1 LINSFL
7 KSNYAKNV
15 AIILSGNVIAQLI
28 PLLITP
34 IISRLF
40 SVEEFGLFALYS
52 SIASFF
58 MVIAAGRYEM
68 AILLPKDDKIAVNV
82 LALCLLLIFSVA
94 FTLLLIVLALSQQ
107 ISNLFGSIHLQ
118 AWLIW
123 VPLSVV
129 TGAVY
134 RTFTYWSNRKNR
146 YKDTASSTIIQSATR
161 AGINLSGGLIKHSS
175 EVSNNFLKGLFKGE
189 FISSTGVSKAGIGS
203 LIGGYIAGF
212 GLGAVNLIRRFW
224 INDNNLLSSV
234 SWKTIW
240 EQAKNYDKFPKINA
254 LHALVDEVKNGGV
267 ALLIALFFTEIV
279 LGLYSMT
286 FRVLAMP
293 ISVVGSAFGQ
303 VFMQNAANQYA
314 DKQEILPLINN
325 TIKKLSLIA
334 IPVFL
339 PIILVGPW
347 LFQFVLGAE
356 WRISGEFAQLL
367 SPWLILTFI
376 LSPVLQTA
384 IITGHQKDMFL
395 KALIGNLIIFGS
407 IFSGSFFFNNLKAGF
422 ILLST
427 LQILYYFWLYRWI
440 IRLAQDADYQNKA
453 NAQ

>member
-1 LINSFL
+1 
-7 KSNYAKNV
+7 
-15 AIILSGNVIAQLI
+15 
-28 PLLITP
+28 
-34 IISRLF
+34 
-40 SVEEFGLFALYS
+40 
-52 SIASFF
+52 